1 MVSSDE
7 KDIRQAMITSLR
19 EWGVCPEQ
27 SHRHYKFY
35 HDAIQFALQYATTQ
49 SSDKNIVSKKLPKND
64 FPRDIV
70 HAILHVFRSILIMDD
85 ARCTLSTDSLEAL
98 CRTDTEESAVTF
110 RPPFFQTKSGS
121 FSKRWAFSRFSRNE
135 LDPFN
140 RFQKEEA
147 VSEAYWYYTDFTD
160 EGFVAGNAFEAIVAF
175 HAVHNESCFSC
186 KTRGAM
192 RWSGRDGAWLAM
204 VCHYCQSTYEIKS
217 KQSKEV
223 IERQFSAE
231 PGTFPFSGRKKC
243 GTWKLPKLI
252 VFFPCMLTENSF
264 FTSTK
269 SVMSIRSWVY
279 LKKKTRACWFQVP
292 YLECDFQ
299 SLAKQIFDEVFPGE
313 WSRLGKLD
321 KPEYVYPEQEQMT
334 ETEATHQAVARNEVD
349 QLKNALATLK
359 VGDADDSWEDCYA
372 SE

>member
-1 MVSSDE
+1 
-7 KDIRQAMITSLR
+7 
-19 EWGVCPEQ
+19 
-27 SHRHYKFY
+27 
-35 HDAIQFALQYATTQ
+35 LQYATTQ
-49 SSDKNIVSKKLPKND
+49 SSDKNIVSKKPPKND

-85 ARCTLSTDSLEAL
+85 AKCTLCADSLEAL

-110 RPPFFQTKSGS
+110 RPPFFQTRSGS
-121 FSKRWAFSRFSRNE
+121 FSKRWAFSRFSRND

-147 VSEAYWYYTDFTD
+147 VSKAYWYYSDFTD
-160 EGFVAGNAFEAIVAF
+160 KGFVAGNAFEAIVAC

-192 RWSGRDGAWLAM
+192 RWSGRDGAWLDM

-217 KQSKEV
+217 KQSKDV
-223 IERQFSAE
+223 IERQFAAE
-231 PGTFPFSGRKKC
+231 RVYGGSYRHFFRNTSHSIERNCKRF
-243 GTWKLPKLI
+243 I
-252 VFFPCMLTENSF
+252 VFVSRDFSLLRSKSKVWHVEIAEMDFVLPMLTENSF

-269 SVMSIRSWVY
+269 SVLSIRSWVY
-279 LKKKTRACWFQVP
+279 LKKKTRACWFQIP

-313 WSRLGKLD
+313 WNRLEKLD
-321 KPEYVYPEQEQMT
+321 KPEYVYPEQEQIWSPK
-334 ETEATHQAVARNEVD
+334 ETEATHEEVARNEVD

-372 SE
+372 SD